1 MDEKK
6 LIERQIFNDTS
17 SYNDIMDQPYQQ
29 SKRHLP
35 MEQRDRA
42 FQFAPF
48 GALEG
53 FNDLI
58 KEKTQD
64 DTRKKYTDYRV
75 EEKIKTQIDYL
86 EQHSDLSVDV
96 NYFNDESGYYEHTQ
110 GVIGNVDAKKGRVDF
125 GDDSIVINNIREIK
139 LVPPMK

>member
-6 LIERQIFNDTS
+6 LIEQKIFNDTS
-17 SYNDIMDQPYQQ
+17 AYNDIMDIPYHQ

-35 MEQRDRA
+35 MNQLDRA

-58 KEKTQD
+58 KEKTELY
-64 DTRKKYTDYRV
+64 TRKKYTTAED
-75 EEKIKTQIDYL
+75 EASTIKQLKYL
-86 EQHSDLSVDV
+86 QTLPLS
-96 NYFNDESGYYEHTQ
+96 
-110 GVIGNVDAKKGRVDF
+110 
-125 GDDSIVINNIREIK
+125 
-139 LVPPMK
+139 

>member
-6 LIERQIFNDTS
+6 LIEQKIFNDTS
-17 SYNDIMDQPYQQ
+17 AYNDIMDIPYHQ

-35 MEQRDRA
+35 MNQLDRA

-58 KEKTQD
+58 KEKTELY
-64 DTRKKYTDYRV
+64 TRKKYTTAEDEART
-75 EEKIKTQIDYL
+75 IKQLKYL
-86 EQHSDLSVDV
+86 QTHPLKVDV
-96 NYFNDESGYYEHTQ
+96 NYFNDTSGYYEHFKGFLQ
-110 GVIGNVDAKKGRVDF
+110 SVDWKKGRAEFEEISV
-125 GDDSIVINNIREIK
+125 VILNIRSIK
-139 LVPPMK
+139 LVKK

>member
-6 LIERQIFNDTS
+6 LIEQKIFNDTS
-17 SYNDIMDQPYQQ
+17 AYNDIMDIPYHQ

-35 MEQRDRA
+35 MNQLDRA

-58 KEKTQD
+58 KEKTELY
-64 DTRKKYTDYRV
+64 TRKKYTTAEDEART
-75 EEKIKTQIDYL
+75 IKQLKYL
-86 EQHSDLSVDV
+86 QAHPLKVDV
-96 NYFNDESGYYEHTQ
+96 NYFNDTSGYYEHFKGILQ
-110 GVIGNVDAKKGRVDF
+110 SVDWKKGRAEFEEISV
-125 GDDSIVINNIREIK
+125 VILNIRSIK
-139 LVPPMK
+139 LVKK